1 MPDIA
6 SGGSLVERILQ
17 GDRSAEEELV
27 QRYWRG
33 VFLIVRARI
42 RNRNP
47 EEAYDLTQNTFMVV
61 LQSIRAGKVRE
72 PEKLVGFIHGVASNL
87 TNNFL
92 YHEVETC
99 ELDQEVPGR
108 DPVELLEA
116 ADRHRKAQ
124 EAISSLSKLDQ
135 QILLGVLVDG
145 VSLEEIAARLNM
157 SPESV
162 RTRKSRAIKKLKKR
176 FARVSHI

>member
-6 SGGSLVERILQ
+6 AGGSLVERILQ

-27 QRYWRG
+27 QQYWRR

-47 EEAYDLTQNTFMVV
+47 EEAYDLTQNTFVVV
-61 LQSIRAGKVRE
+61 LQAIRADKLRE
-72 PEKLVGFIHGVASNL
+72 PEKLVAFIHGVASNL
-87 TNNFL
+87 TKNFL
-92 YHEVETC
+92 CHEVETY
-99 ELDQEVPGR
+99 ELDQEVPSR

-116 ADRHRKAQ
+116 ADRQRKAQ
-124 EAISSLSKLDQ
+124 QAINSLSAVDQ

-145 VSLEEIAARLNM
+145 ASLEEIAKRLNM

-162 RTRKSRAIKKLKKR
+162 RARKSRAIKKLKKK
-176 FARVSHI
+176 FGGMSHI